1 MRMAGSYAFD
11 DLLTSI
17 AAGVIGDDQF
27 NVWIRLT
34 ENRVDGGFHPV
45 ALVVTQA
52 DYRYKW
58 TPYHLRTNVNLE
70 VTLAP
75 VLISRLASQNS
86 GFPPGVEVPRPS
98 HRSPLSPGYCIL
110 PSSISPTAPTAPH
123 RRSAPE

>member
-58 TPYHLRTNVNLE
+58 TSYHLRTNVNLE

-75 VLISRLASQNS
+75 VLILKLSSPKF
-86 GFPPGVEVPRPS
+86 GFPSRAEVPR
-98 HRSPLSPGYCIL
+98 
-110 PSSISPTAPTAPH
+110 SSM
-123 RRSAPE
+123 R